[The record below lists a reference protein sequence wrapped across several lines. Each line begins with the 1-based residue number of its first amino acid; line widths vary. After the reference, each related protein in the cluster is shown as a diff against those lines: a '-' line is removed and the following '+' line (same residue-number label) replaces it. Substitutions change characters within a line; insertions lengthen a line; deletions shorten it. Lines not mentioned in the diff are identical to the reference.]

1 MDTYAFILGRQPEL
15 AVAEIL
21 ACLKRPGTP
30 ESRYAFPAV
39 NEEFTLLELTSNL
52 DVGGLFERLGGS
64 VKLVQIS
71 DRVELAANTPDPA
84 QQVADYL
91 ISQASAS
98 GRLMFGL
105 SFYGSPRLED
115 FARLPQAVKRLL
127 SERGRESR
135 YIEPQPK
142 PRKALSSAQVQKT
155 GLLAQGI
162 EVVLLCSGAAL
173 WIGKTLRVQPFEE
186 FARRDFGK
194 PERRID
200 PGLLPPKLA
209 RMMLNLAR
217 VADQGAILDP
227 FCGSGVVLVEGA
239 MLGYSM
245 TGLDHCAEAVEA
257 SRANLEWL
265 RKSSPGL
272 PEWRLEAG
280 DAQRIVSRFGPF
292 AFDAA
297 VGEGDLGPSF
307 SRFPAEKELRGLV
320 KRYKSFYTTVLAEL
334 RSGVRPGGSVVLAVP
349 RWFLEGGRSVG
360 LGLNKPLRLMG
371 YRRQALFEGCLDRVP
386 PAWRERPLVYHR
398 RGQKTAREILCLK
411 T

>member
-21 ACLKRPGTP
+21 ACLERPGVP
-30 ESRYAFPAV
+30 ESGCSFPTV
-39 NEEFTLLELTSNL
+39 QEEFMLLDLTSNL
-52 DVGGLFERLGGS
+52 DVVALFERLGGS

-71 DRVELAANTPDPA
+71 DRVELAANTLDPA
-84 QQVADYL
+84 QQIADYL
-91 ISQASAS
+91 ISQATAL

-115 FARLPQAVKRLL
+115 LARLPQAVKRLL

-155 GLLAQGI
+155 GLLDQGI
-162 EVVLLCSGAAL
+162 EVVLLRSGAAL
-173 WIGKTLRVQPFEE
+173 WIGKTLRVQPFED

-194 PERRID
+194 PQRRID

-217 VADQGAILDP
+217 IADPGTILDP
-227 FCGSGVVLVEGA
+227 FCGSGVIVVEGA
-239 MLGYSM
+239 LLGYSM
-245 TGLDHCAEAVEA
+245 TGLDNSAEAVEA

-265 RKSSPGL
+265 EKEHPGL
-272 PEWRLEAG
+272 PKWRLEAG
-280 DAQRIVSRFGPF
+280 DAQRIVGQFGPF
-292 AFDAA
+292 GFDAA
-297 VGEGDLGPSF
+297 VGEGDLGPIF
-307 SRFPAEKELRGLV
+307 SRFPTEKQLRGLV

-334 RSGVRPGGSVVLAVP
+334 RSGVRPGGSVILAVP
-349 RWFLEGGRSVG
+349 RWFVEAGRSVG
-360 LGLNKPLRLMG
+360 LGLNTPLRLMG

-386 PAWRERPLVYHR
+386 PAWRQRPLVYHR